1 MRGHFAPVLIAFVVC
16 LLSIAPTAH
25 AQGGIEIGEDKAALN
40 FPESVTFLAAFTAP
54 ADIKSVVLEYGVEQR
69 TCGVVVAKAFP
80 AFTPAASVTVQWTW
94 EMRQSGSLPPGAT
107 LWWRWRV
114 QGAHGQ
120 EYTTPQQNILW
131 LDEIHDW
138 KTVGGGNIRLH
149 YYAGSEKFATA
160 LHQAAVDALN
170 RLKQDVGI
178 RPEKAV
184 DIYIYA
190 TTSDMREAV
199 LYEPGWAGG
208 QAYPEH
214 NIVIIGVA
222 PEDLEWG
229 KRAVA
234 HELTHVLIGQ
244 RAFSCLG
251 SLPTWLSEGLAMYG
265 EGGLETYQQDLLNQ
279 AIAGDTL
286 IPLRALTGGFSEE
299 STRATL
305 SYAQSYSVVAFL
317 IRQYGRARMDSLL
330 SRLSEGSTVDE
341 ALQAVY
347 SLDTDGLEDAW
358 RKAIHARPRAGGA
371 QPTPRPTPTA
381 VPTIAPISGVPA
393 ASVNSP
399 TPLPTLPRPTVTPG
413 ESPPAADKAATSTPA
428 AFGFPFQLDK
438 GIATFVGLAVA
449 CCVIALLAIGIPVL
463 VTLRRRRRKAS

>member
-1 MRGHFAPVLIAFVVC
+1 MRIRFAPFLIAFVLYV
-16 LLSIAPTAH
+16 LPLASVAH
-25 AQGGIEIGEDKAALN
+25 AQGSIEVVENKAALD
-40 FPESVTFLAAFTAP
+40 FPESVTFQAAFKASANIET
-54 ADIKSVVLEYGVEQR
+54 VVLEYGVEQQ

-80 AFTPAASVTVQWTW
+80 EFTPSPSVKVEWTW

-107 LWWRWRV
+107 LWWRW
-114 QGAHGQ
+114 HIKETSGQ
-120 EYTTPQQNILW
+120 EYTTDQQTVLW
-131 LDEIHDW
+131 LDAVHDW
-138 KTVGGGNIRLH
+138 KTIGGDGINLH
-149 YYAGSEKFATA
+149 YYAGGKEFADE

-199 LYEPGWAGG
+199 LYEPGWTGG

-214 NIVIIGVA
+214 NIVIIGIA

-229 KRAVA
+229 KRTEA

-279 AIAGDTL
+279 AIAEDT
-286 IPLRALTGGFSEE
+286 IISLRALTGGFSEE

-305 SYAQSYSVVAFL
+305 SYAQSYSVVDFL
-317 IRQYGRARMDSLL
+317 IRQYGRARMDNLL
-330 SRLSEGSTVDE
+330 SRLKEGSTVDE

-347 SLDTDGLEDAW
+347 GFDTDGLEDAW
-358 RKAIHARPRAGGA
+358 RKAIDARPRSGGA

-381 VPTIAPISGVPA
+381 IPTIAPISGVPA
-393 ASVNSP
+393 ASVSSP
-399 TPLPTLPRPTVTPG
+399 TPLPTLPRPTATPT
-413 ESPPAADKAATSTPA
+413 ESTAATEGAAGTPTASASPFRLENKQISTVA
-428 AFGFPFQLDK
+428 
-438 GIATFVGLAVA
+438 GIAVA
-449 CCVIALLAIGIPVL
+449 CCLVALLAVGIPIL
-463 VTLRRRRRKAS
+463 VTLRRRRRRAS